1 MTSAKLS
8 TYKTMVNI
16 EKHKAHND
24 KSSEIL
30 TDVLM
35 PYMNLKCL

>member
-1 MTSAKLS
+1 MISVQLS
-8 TYKTMVNI
+8 TYKTVVNI

-24 KSSEIL
+24 KSSKIL

-35 PYMNLKCL
+35 PDMNLKCL

>member
-1 MTSAKLS
+1 MNSAKLS

-35 PYMNLKCL
+35 LDMNLKCL